1 MTGIALRSHRQA
13 AAGTPPRT
21 GIACTAPGFA
31 ILAVTLLTL
40 AGSARASPLVAD
52 LSQHLV
58 AITTGFS
65 GTEVLLFGAIETP
78 GDVVMVVRGP
88 DRPAVLHR
96 KRRILGIWVNA
107 AKMTFDR
114 APSFYAVASSGPLDD
129 IATESV
135 RARHELGIGYLRL
148 DLPRAKASPNVAKAW
163 REGLIRNQQRLGLY
177 ASEVGKITFLG
188 NQLFR
193 AEIKLPANVPTG
205 TYQVQVFFLQKNRV
219 VSAQTTPLIVSK
231 IGTEAVVYDFAY
243 RHSAL
248 YGLFAILVALVAGW
262 AAHLAFKKS

>member
-1 MTGIALRSHRQA
+1 MARE
-13 AAGTPPRT
+13 
-21 GIACTAPGFA
+21 APGFA
-31 ILAVTLLTL
+31 MLVVAILTL
-40 AGSARASPLVAD
+40 TGAARASPLVAD

-58 AITTGFS
+58 AITTGFA

-78 GDVVMVVRGP
+78 GDVVVVVRGP
-88 DRPAVLHR
+88 DRPVVLYR
-96 KRRILGIWVNA
+96 KSRILGIWINS

-114 APSFYAVASSGPLDD
+114 APSFYAVASSKPLDD
-129 IATESV
+129 IAADSV
-135 RARHELGIGYLRL
+135 RARHELGLDYLRL
-148 DLPRAKASPNVAKAW
+148 DLPRAKASANVASAW
-163 REGLIRNQQRLGLY
+163 RDGLVRNHQRLGLY
-177 ASEVGKITFLG
+177 ASEVGKVAFLG

-205 TYQVQVFFLQKNRV
+205 TYQVQVYFLQKNRV

-231 IGTEAVVYDFAY
+231 IGTEAVVFDFAH

-262 AAHLAFKKS
+262 AAHMAFKKS